1 MRTILIIGMG
11 AGDPRYMTA
20 EAIDAL
26 NRADI
31 IFVPDKGTEKHALKA
46 LRERVLE
53 QFAPKLLDRVVP
65 FEVPERRRG
74 AGDYPAGVEAWRGEL
89 EALHAELLARELGN
103 GQTGALL
110 VWGDPAIYDGTIRVL
125 DSLRAAGRD
134 LDYEV
139 IPGISA
145 PQALAARHRIALNR
159 AGEAILVTTGRRL
172 ADGGMP
178 PGIDNVVVM
187 LDGETPAFAAI
198 ESQGLEIYWGAYLGM
213 EEEILVAGPL
223 AAVREQ
229 ILSTRAAARAKNGWI
244 MDTYLLRRTAPGR

>member
-11 AGDPRYMTA
+11 AGDPHYMTA

-53 QFAPKLLDRVVP
+53 QFTPRLLDRVIP
-65 FEVPERRRG
+65 FDVPERRRDT
-74 AGDYPAGVEAWRGEL
+74 ANYPAEVDAWRGKL
-89 EALHAELLARELGN
+89 EVLHAELFERELTD
-103 GQTGALL
+103 GQTGAFL
-110 VWGDPAIYDGTIRVL
+110 VWGDPALYDGTIRVL
-125 DSLRAAGRD
+125 DSLRATGRD

-145 PQALAARHRIALNR
+145 PQALAARHRIPLNR

-172 ADGGMP
+172 AESGMP

-187 LDGETPAFAAI
+187 LDGETPAFAVI
-198 ESQGLEIYWGAYLGM
+198 EPCGLEIYWGAYLGM
-213 EEEILVAGPL
+213 EEEILLAGPL
-223 AAVREQ
+223 GAVREQ
-229 ILSTRAAARAKNGWI
+229 VLSTRAAARARNGWI
-244 MDTYLLRRTAPGR
+244 MDTYLLRRIAPGR